1 MDEVSRCVPGTCS
14 YLTEREKAQEA
25 VTDTRECDDVVGQ
38 DAEPGPVTDC
48 EDADPAQADFEDQ
61 MDAQSGEG
69 SASER
74 QLPSYMS
81 LPPLPGTVMG
91 ADDNERP
98 QELQRSASRLSRPT
112 SAQIATQ
119 IEGYHDDFLE
129 MPLLDQEDALQ
140 DALQGQVC
148 AAGLQLW

>member
-1 MDEVSRCVPGTCS
+1 
-14 YLTEREKAQEA
+14 
-25 VTDTRECDDVVGQ
+25 
-38 DAEPGPVTDC
+38 
-48 EDADPAQADFEDQ
+48 

-98 QELQRSASRLSRPT
+98 QELPRSASRLSRPT
-112 SAQIATQ
+112 SAQIATL

-129 MPLLDQEDALQ
+129 MPLQDSEDALQ
-140 DALQGQVC
+140 DVLQGEVC
-148 AAGLQLW
+148 AAGLHLR